1 MGSYGSDVLQSPDQ
15 ETPSSGPFDALE
27 HDTSPL
33 LDFDLEDGSFDWD
46 NSGMI
51 GDLPGVPNIDD
62 TEHHDKRKKST
73 DEDEGIEGSG
83 KRREGEEKGSA
94 RKPGR
99 KPLTGEPTTKRK
111 AQNRAAQRAFRER
124 KERHLKDLEMKVE
137 DLEKA
142 SESTNHENGRL
153 RAQVER
159 LNTEVKEYRK
169 RLSLTAPG
177 IGRSPPTASPIPYN
191 SYAASNNDFQFA
203 FPKFG
208 DLPGSIFGSNGSLAK
223 VPSPT
228 TRSNPSFDRGSSS
241 SVPSLARASSSR
253 SPSTK
258 SPVSVNGNSGSS
270 STGPNLYQSPIQA
283 LSGGSMNELNG
294 LFSPSILES
303 ASRNSAKDYGFSDTA
318 PSAPAAPRKSSS
330 TDSYKSLANTPN
342 FNANST
348 RSPSASS
355 MSHGGQGS
363 SCGTTPEPSAD
374 SPGHRKQ
381 SEGILNTI
389 NEESAPTSIPASSSL
404 VKSPDPTN
412 NNAGFDNTAG
422 FDWMAQ
428 QNGGQFDPVLFNDYR
443 DPQDNIMNGDFGDFF
458 NDAFL
463 TQDFESPF
471 NTGEA
476 LSDPL
481 QQPPAAPTATTTT
494 ASTKP
499 DLMKEVEAAQ
509 NANDDPEVVPA
520 EKPSFINCDKL
531 WERVQ
536 ASEKVSSGEVDMDD
550 LCSQLKRKAKC
561 TVTGAV
567 IDTADLDKI
576 LGPISPQQRDKAF
589 MKPFI

>member
-1 MGSYGSDVLQSPDQ
+1 
-15 ETPSSGPFDALE
+15 
-27 HDTSPL
+27 
-33 LDFDLEDGSFDWD
+33 
-46 NSGMI
+46 
-51 GDLPGVPNIDD
+51 
-62 TEHHDKRKKST
+62 
-73 DEDEGIEGSG
+73 
-83 KRREGEEKGSA
+83 
-94 RKPGR
+94 
-99 KPLTGEPTTKRK
+99 
-111 AQNRAAQRAFRER
+111 
-124 KERHLKDLEMKVE
+124 MKVD

-169 RLSLTAPG
+169 RLSMTAPG

-191 SYAASNNDFQFA
+191 SYAASSNDFQFA

-223 VPSPT
+223 VPSPPA
-228 TRSNPSFDRGSSS
+228 RSNPSFDRGSSS
-241 SVPSLARASSSR
+241 SVPSLARASSSQ

-258 SPVSVNGNSGSS
+258 SPVSANGSNGSS
-270 STGPNLYQSPIQA
+270 STGPNFYQSPIQA

-303 ASRNSAKDYGFSDTA
+303 ASRNSAKDYGFSNTA

-348 RSPSASS
+348 GSPSASS

-363 SCGTTPEPSAD
+363 SCGTTPEPCAD

-381 SEGILNTI
+381 SEGTLNTI
-389 NEESAPTSIPASSSL
+389 NEESAPTSIPGKEKFCNEWAKACGNIANPISQTMFVSNGSSASSSL
-404 VKSPDPTN
+404 LKSPDPTN
-412 NNAGFDNTAG
+412 NNAGFENIAG

-443 DPQDNIMNGDFGDFF
+443 DPQENIMNGEFGDFF

-463 TQDFESPF
+463 AQDFGSPF
-471 NTGEA
+471 NTGES

-481 QQPPAAPTATTTT
+481 QQPAPAPTSITTT

-509 NANDDPEVVPA
+509 NANDDPEIVPV
-520 EKPSFINCDKL
+520 EKPSFIACDKL
-531 WERVQ
+531 WLVNPPRYMPP
-536 ASEKVSSGEVDMDD
+536 SSISYCCFTSFTWTSR
-550 LCSQLKRKAKC
+550 LSATAK
-561 TVTGAV
+561 
-567 IDTADLDKI
+567 
-576 LGPISPQQRDKAF
+576 SRN
-589 MKPFI
+589 